1 MEPHSGA
8 IVATGKVGVSPMKE
22 MDRFAGL
29 ACDSRKVLPGYLF
42 AALPGT
48 RADGSEYIADAVRR
62 GAVAVLGVPSAR
74 EAAEALG
81 TRFIADANPRL
92 RLAKFAADY
101 FDAQPDVIAAIT
113 GTNGKTSVS
122 VFLRQ
127 IWTSLGRKAASMG
140 TIGVVAPSGEI
151 KLEHTTPDPIALHRL
166 LAQLKDEGVEHLALE
181 ASSHGLDQYR
191 LDGVHVSAAAFTN
204 ITRDHLDYHADF
216 ASYLA
221 AKLRL
226 FTDILTTAGVAVVNA
241 DAENAEEF
249 IRAAQMRNAELFTVG
264 QRGKALKLL
273 TRHPKA
279 DGQTLSV
286 QFQGKTFEVAL
297 PLEGSF
303 QASNALVAA
312 GLAIGLGED
321 AAQVFAAL
329 GTLHGAP
336 GRLEK
341 VAYGK
346 SGTPIYVD
354 YAHTPDALETVLT
367 AVRPHVDGKLH
378 VVFGCGGDRDAG
390 KRPLMGQIA
399 MRHADRVIVT
409 DDNPRSEDAVSIRKQ
424 VLAGCPDAQ
433 DIGDRAT
440 AIASAIAALGI
451 GDALIVAGKG
461 HENGQIVGTHV
472 RPFSDRDE
480 VLKSALALGGHSA
493 ESRS

>member
-1 MEPHSGA
+1 
-8 IVATGKVGVSPMKE
+8 MKK

-62 GAVAVLGVPSAR
+62 GAIAVLGVPHVR

-81 TRFIADANPRL
+81 ATFIPDTNPRL

-101 FDAQPDVIAAIT
+101 FDAQPDVIAAVT

-127 IWTSLGRKAASMG
+127 IWTALGRKAASMG

-151 KLEHTTPDPIALHRL
+151 KLEHTTPDPVALHRL
-166 LAQLKDEGVEHLALE
+166 LARLKAEGVEHLALE

-191 LDGVHVSAAAFTN
+191 LDGVRVGAAAFTN

-226 FTDILTTAGVAVVNA
+226 FKDILTAGGIAVVNA
-241 DAENAEEF
+241 DADHAEDF
-249 IRAAQMRNAELFTVG
+249 IRAAQIRRAELLTVG
-264 QRGKALKLL
+264 ERGNGLKLL
-273 TRHPKA
+273 TRQAKA
-279 DGQTLSV
+279 DGQYLSV
-286 QFQGKTFEVAL
+286 QFLGKTFEVAL

-312 GLAIGLGED
+312 GLAIGLGEE
-321 AAQVFAAL
+321 AGRVFAAL
-329 GTLHGAP
+329 GKLRGAP

-341 VAYGK
+341 VAYGV
-346 SGTPIYVD
+346 SGAPIYVD

-367 AVRPHVDGKLH
+367 AIRPHIEGKLY
-378 VVFGCGGDRDAG
+378 VVFGCGGDRDTG
-390 KRPLMGQIA
+390 KRPLMGQIVA
-399 MRHADRVIVT
+399 HRADKAIVT
-409 DDNPRSEDAVSIRKQ
+409 DDNPRSEDAASIRKQ

-440 AIASAIAALGI
+440 AIASAIAALGR

-461 HENGQIVGTHV
+461 HEVGQIVGSQV

-480 VLKSALALGGHSA
+480 VLKSALMLGGRPA
-493 ESRS
+493 ETGS